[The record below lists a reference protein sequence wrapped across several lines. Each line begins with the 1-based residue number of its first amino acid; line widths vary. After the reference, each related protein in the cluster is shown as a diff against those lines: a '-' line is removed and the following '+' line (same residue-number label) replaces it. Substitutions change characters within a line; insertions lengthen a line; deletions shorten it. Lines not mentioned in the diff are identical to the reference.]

1 MTRVKIVEFQ
11 SGDRK
16 FMNKKYIKI
25 NIFTGIL
32 GLGILTAANA
42 DGPKPEDVVNYRQS
56 VYTVIG
62 WNFKPIGAM
71 VKGEIPFDAAAVA
84 RHAQYVALM
93 SQAAPEGFP
102 KGSGPDAVKNTEAK
116 AEIWTNADK
125 FATAMKNFQDEAA
138 KLAEVAKGGDE
149 AAIKAQFGKT
159 AETCKACHKE
169 FRKD

>member
-1 MTRVKIVEFQ
+1 
-11 SGDRK
+11 
-16 FMNKKYIKI
+16 MNKKSLGISLAG
-25 NIFTGIL
+25 GIL
-32 GLGILTAANA
+32 GLGLLTVVSAA
-42 DGPKPEDVVNYRQS
+42 GPKPEEAVDYRQS

-71 VKGEIPFDAAAVA
+71 IKGEIPFDAAAVA
-84 RHAQYVALM
+84 RHAQYVELM
-93 SQAAPEGFP
+93 SKAALEGFP
-102 KGSGPDAVKNTEAK
+102 KGSGPDAVKDTEAK

-125 FATAMKNFQDEAA
+125 FETAMNNFQQEAT

-149 AAIKAQFGKT
+149 TAIKAQFGKT